1 MKLVDSKKDQFRR
14 LARER
19 GYRSRSA
26 FKLLQL
32 NKSYRIFNKGY
43 CVLDIGCA
51 PGGWIQVALSEVGD
65 KGKVIGVDLKKVDPI
80 DNAFLIQGS
89 IDDENIIIDSILKI
103 TNSTN
108 VDVVLSDLS
117 PNVSGN
123 WELDHARQIDLT
135 KNALTLS
142 RKILKKG
149 GKVVLKVFQGD
160 MLNELIEE
168 LRKDFRKVIITK
180 PTASRQV
187 SSELYLICIGYNN
200 NNNKVP
206 TK

>member
-1 MKLVDSKKDQFRR
+1 MKLIDSKKDQFRR
-14 LARER
+14 LAKDH

-32 NKSYRIFNKGY
+32 NKSYRILNKGY

-51 PGGWIQVALSEVGD
+51 PGGWIQVALSEVGN
-65 KGKVIGVDLKKVDPI
+65 KGKVIGVDLKKVDPL

-89 IDDENIIIDSILKI
+89 IDDENIIDSILKI
-103 TNSTN
+103 ITSTN

-135 KNALTLS
+135 KSALTLS
-142 RKILKKG
+142 RKIIKKN

-160 MLNELIEE
+160 MLNELIDE
-168 LRKDFRKVIITK
+168 LRNEFKKVRITK
-180 PTASRQV
+180 PTASRQD
-187 SSELYLICIGYNN
+187 SSELYLICIGYNKSHN
-200 NNNKVP
+200 N
-206 TK
+206 

>member
-1 MKLVDSKKDQFRR
+1 MKLVDSKKDQFRK
-14 LARER
+14 LAKDH

-32 NKSYRIFNKGY
+32 NKSYRILNKGY
-43 CVLDIGCA
+43 CVVDIGCA
-51 PGGWIQVALSEVGD
+51 PGGWIQVALAEVGE
-65 KGKVIGVDLKKVDPI
+65 KGKVIGVDLKKVEPI

-123 WELDHARQIDLT
+123 WELDHARQIALT
-135 KNALTLS
+135 KNALTLG
-142 RKILKKG
+142 RKIIKKG

-187 SSELYLICIGYNN
+187 SSELYLICIGYN
-200 NNNKVP
+200 KSHE
-206 TK
+206 